1 MKKKVFFSFF
11 WPSTDLGQKP
21 LQKGSKW
28 PFWPSTSLVLT
39 FEKNLDVVID
49 KTTQKKGSLFYEK
62 KKFFFH
68 FFDLALI

>member
-1 MKKKVFFSFF
+1 MAFLAIYK
-11 WPSTDLGQKP
+11 LGFDFK
-21 LQKGSKW
+21 
-28 PFWPSTSLVLT
+28 
-39 FEKNLDVVID
+39 KNLDVVID